1 MAEGDQHHKNG
12 GPWKDTEAG
21 IMAMASRSQLTPKAS
36 SPPIC
41 EHLPSSKG
49 DLLFWEACLLAP
61 MVLTWFSPAWPMA
74 TTLPSPPHRWEARP
88 PLASVTGNASAWTR
102 WLAQECQVG
111 RDGSPATHPPYLQC
125 FLVLKAQGQLANSVP
140 AGRSQTPER
149 KSGHLTD
156 SEARRTQATLSCSHP
171 QTTSWPT
178 P

>member
-111 RDGSPATHPPYLQC
+111 RDGSPATHPPHLQC

-156 SEARRTQATLSCSHP
+156 GESRRTQATLSCSHP